1 MVGGK
6 KRYAQWLGVRNCM
19 LHGWEYEGAC
29 SMVGSMKGHD
39 PWLGVRNGMLHGW
52 E

>member
-6 KRYAQWLGVRNCM
+6 KGYAPWLGVRKGM
-19 LHGWEYEGAC
+19 LHGWEYERAC

-39 PWLGVRNGMLHGW
+39 P
-52 E
+52 